1 MEYSVSTLKTNTIQA
16 ATGTTVNVTSGQT
29 FKTNT
34 IAGTTTAGSVL
45 VQGEGTNTTNLRQ
58 GLVKHWATINNGDTV
73 ADSFNQSSITDN
85 DPSDCT
91 YNFATAM
98 GNANYSNSFA
108 ATYNHDTNPYRTL
121 GYFASAPTTAAFR
134 THGFYSTTM
143 ATNDM
148 TISTV
153 GTFGDLS

>member
-1 MEYSVSTLKTNTIQA
+1 MAGIVGLTELQHTSGNSAMTI
-16 ATGTTVNVTSGQT
+16 TTSGDVNV
-29 FKTNT
+29 K
-34 IAGTTTAGSVL
+34 
-45 VQGEGTNTTNLRQ
+45 GEGTNTTNLRQ

-85 DPSDCT
+85 SGSDCT
-91 YNFATAM
+91 YTFTTAM
-98 GNANYSNSFA
+98 GNANYSNSSL
-108 ATYNHDTNPYRTL
+108 ATYDNDTNPFRTL
-121 GYFASAPTTAAFR
+121 GYFGSAPTTAAFR

>member
-1 MEYSVSTLKTNTIQA
+1 MTGQINVNKIVARSGNSITYDSADVVNITLAK
-16 ATGTTVNVTSGQT
+16 
-29 FKTNT
+29 
-34 IAGTTTAGSVL
+34 
-45 VQGEGTNTTNLRQ
+45 GEGTASTNLKQ

-85 DPSDCT
+85 SGSDCT

-98 GNANYSNSFA
+98 GNANYSNSFM
-108 ATYNHDTNPYRTL
+108 ATYDNSTNPFRTL
-121 GYFASAPTTAAFR
+121 GYFGSAPTTAAFR
-134 THGFYSTTM
+134 THAFYDTTM
-143 ATNDM
+143 PTNDM

>member
-1 MEYSVSTLKTNTIQA
+1 MAGIVGLTELQHTSGNSAMTI
-16 ATGTTVNVTSGQT
+16 TTSGDVNV
-29 FKTNT
+29 K
-34 IAGTTTAGSVL
+34 
-45 VQGEGTNTTNLRQ
+45 GEGTNTTNLRQ

-85 DPSDCT
+85 SGSDCT

-98 GNANYSNSFA
+98 VNANYSNSNM
-108 ATYNHDTNPYRTL
+108 ATYDNSTNPYRTL
-121 GYFASAPTTAAFR
+121 GYFGSAPTTAAFR
-134 THGFYSTTM
+134 THAFYDTTM
-143 ATNDM
+143 PTNDM

>member
-1 MEYSVSTLKTNTIQA
+1 MAGIVGLTELQHTSGNSAMTI
-16 ATGTTVNVTSGQT
+16 TTSGDVNV
-29 FKTNT
+29 K
-34 IAGTTTAGSVL
+34 
-45 VQGEGTNTTNLRQ
+45 GEGTNTTNLRQ

-85 DPSDCT
+85 GGSDCT

-98 GNANYSNSFA
+98 GNANYSNSNM

-134 THGFYSTTM
+134 THGFYDTTM
-143 ATNDM
+143 PTNDM

>member
-1 MEYSVSTLKTNTIQA
+1 MAGIVGLTELQHTSGNSAMTI
-16 ATGTTVNVTSGQT
+16 TTSGDVNV
-29 FKTNT
+29 K
-34 IAGTTTAGSVL
+34 
-45 VQGEGTNTTNLRQ
+45 GEGTNTTNLRQ

-98 GNANYSNSFA
+98 GNANYSNSFM
-108 ATYNHDTNPYRTL
+108 ATYDNNTNPYRTL
-121 GYFASAPTTAAFR
+121 GYFGSAPTTAAFR

>member
-1 MEYSVSTLKTNTIQA
+1 MAGIVGLTELQHTSGNSAMTI
-16 ATGTTVNVTSGQT
+16 TTSGDVNV
-29 FKTNT
+29 K
-34 IAGTTTAGSVL
+34 
-45 VQGEGTNTTNLRQ
+45 GEGTNTTNLRQ
-58 GLVKHWATINNGDTV
+58 GLVKHWATINDGDTV

-85 DPSDCT
+85 SGSDCT

-98 GNANYSNSFA
+98 GNANYSNSFM
-108 ATYNHDTNPYRTL
+108 ATYDNNTNPYRTL
-121 GYFASAPTTAAFR
+121 GYFGSAPTTAAFR

>member
-1 MEYSVSTLKTNTIQA
+1 MAGIVGLSELQHISGNSAMTI
-16 ATGTTVNVTSGQT
+16 TTSGDVNV
-29 FKTNT
+29 K
-34 IAGTTTAGSVL
+34 
-45 VQGEGTNTTNLRQ
+45 GEGTNTTNLRQ

-85 DPSDCT
+85 SGSDCT
-91 YNFATAM
+91 YTFTTAM
-98 GNANYSNSFA
+98 GNANYSNSSL
-108 ATYNHDTNPYRTL
+108 ATYDNDTNPFRTL
-121 GYFASAPTTAAFR
+121 GYFGSAPTTAAFR

>member
-1 MEYSVSTLKTNTIQA
+1 MAGIVGLTELQHTSGNSAMTI
-16 ATGTTVNVTSGQT
+16 TTSGDVNV
-29 FKTNT
+29 K
-34 IAGTTTAGSVL
+34 
-45 VQGEGTNTTNLRQ
+45 GEGTNTTNLRQ

-91 YNFATAM
+91 YTFTTAM
-98 GNANYSNSFA
+98 GNANYSNSFM
-108 ATYNHDTNPYRTL
+108 ATYDNSSNPFRTL
-121 GYFASAPTTAAFR
+121 GYFGSAPTTAAFR
-134 THGFYSTTM
+134 THAFYDTTM
-143 ATNDM
+143 PTNDM

>member
-1 MEYSVSTLKTNTIQA
+1 MAGIVGLTELQHTSGNSAMTI
-16 ATGTTVNVTSGQT
+16 TTSGDVNV
-29 FKTNT
+29 K
-34 IAGTTTAGSVL
+34 
-45 VQGEGTNTTNLRQ
+45 GEGTNTTNLRQ

-85 DPSDCT
+85 SGSDCT

-98 GNANYSNSFA
+98 GNANYSNSSL
-108 ATYNHDTNPYRTL
+108 ATYDNDTNPFRTL
-121 GYFASAPTTAAFR
+121 GYFGSAPTTAAFR

>member
-1 MEYSVSTLKTNTIQA
+1 MAGIVGLTELQHTSGNSAMTI
-16 ATGTTVNVTSGQT
+16 TTSGDVNV
-29 FKTNT
+29 K
-34 IAGTTTAGSVL
+34 
-45 VQGEGTNTTNLRQ
+45 GEGTNTTNLRQ

-85 DPSDCT
+85 SGSDCT

-108 ATYNHDTNPYRTL
+108 ATYDNSTNPYRTL
-121 GYFASAPTTAAFR
+121 GYFGSAPTTAAFR

>member
-1 MEYSVSTLKTNTIQA
+1 MAGIVGLSELQHISGNSAMTI
-16 ATGTTVNVTSGQT
+16 TTSGDVNV
-29 FKTNT
+29 K
-34 IAGTTTAGSVL
+34 
-45 VQGEGTNTTNLRQ
+45 GEGTNTTNLRQ

-85 DPSDCT
+85 SGSDCT

-98 GNANYSNSFA
+98 GNANYSNSSL
-108 ATYNHDTNPYRTL
+108 ATYDNDTNPFRTL
-121 GYFASAPTTAAFR
+121 GYFGSAPTTAAFR

>member
-1 MEYSVSTLKTNTIQA
+1 MAGIVGLTELQHTSGNSAMTI
-16 ATGTTVNVTSGQT
+16 TTSGDVNV
-29 FKTNT
+29 K
-34 IAGTTTAGSVL
+34 
-45 VQGEGTNTTNLRQ
+45 GEGTNTTNLRQ

-153 GTFGDLS
+153 GPFGDLS

>member
-1 MEYSVSTLKTNTIQA
+1 MAGIVGLTELQHTSGNSAMTI
-16 ATGTTVNVTSGQT
+16 TTSGDVNV
-29 FKTNT
+29 K
-34 IAGTTTAGSVL
+34 
-45 VQGEGTNTTNLRQ
+45 GEGTNTTNLRQ

-148 TISTV
+148 SISTV

>member
-1 MEYSVSTLKTNTIQA
+1 MAGIVGLSELQHISGNSAMTI
-16 ATGTTVNVTSGQT
+16 TTSGDVNV
-29 FKTNT
+29 K
-34 IAGTTTAGSVL
+34 
-45 VQGEGTNTTNLRQ
+45 GEGINTTNLRQ

-134 THGFYSTTM
+134 THAFYDTTM
-143 ATNDM
+143 PTNDM

>member
-1 MEYSVSTLKTNTIQA
+1 MAGIVGLTELQHTSGNSAMTI
-16 ATGTTVNVTSGQT
+16 TTSGDVNV
-29 FKTNT
+29 K
-34 IAGTTTAGSVL
+34 
-45 VQGEGTNTTNLRQ
+45 GEGTNTTNLRQ

-85 DPSDCT
+85 SASDCT

-148 TISTV
+148 SISTV

>member
-1 MEYSVSTLKTNTIQA
+1 MAGIVGLTELQHTSGNSAMTI
-16 ATGTTVNVTSGQT
+16 TTSGDVNV
-29 FKTNT
+29 K
-34 IAGTTTAGSVL
+34 
-45 VQGEGTNTTNLRQ
+45 GEGTNTTNLRQ

-85 DPSDCT
+85 SGSDCT
-91 YNFATAM
+91 YTFTTAM
-98 GNANYSNSFA
+98 GNANYSNSSL
-108 ATYNHDTNPYRTL
+108 ATYDNSTNPFRTL
-121 GYFASAPTTAAFR
+121 GYFGSAPTTAAFR

>member
-1 MEYSVSTLKTNTIQA
+1 MAGIVGLTELQHTSGNSAMTI
-16 ATGTTVNVTSGQT
+16 TTSGDVNV
-29 FKTNT
+29 K
-34 IAGTTTAGSVL
+34 
-45 VQGEGTNTTNLRQ
+45 GEGTNTTNLRQ

-85 DPSDCT
+85 SGSDCT

-98 GNANYSNSFA
+98 GNANYSNSNM
-108 ATYNHDTNPYRTL
+108 ATYDNSTNPFRTL
-121 GYFASAPTTAAFR
+121 GYFGSAPTTAAFR

>member
-1 MEYSVSTLKTNTIQA
+1 MAGIVGLTELQHTSGNSAMTI
-16 ATGTTVNVTSGQT
+16 TTSGDVNV
-29 FKTNT
+29 K
-34 IAGTTTAGSVL
+34 
-45 VQGEGTNTTNLRQ
+45 GEGTNTTNLRQ

>member
-1 MEYSVSTLKTNTIQA
+1 MAGIVGLTELQHTSGNSAMTI
-16 ATGTTVNVTSGQT
+16 TTSGDVNV
-29 FKTNT
+29 K
-34 IAGTTTAGSVL
+34 
-45 VQGEGTNTTNLRQ
+45 GEGTNTTNLRQ

-85 DPSDCT
+85 SGSDCT

>member
-1 MEYSVSTLKTNTIQA
+1 MPSQIKVDEIKNVAGQYKIKTDTFE
-16 ATGTTVNVTSGQT
+16 GQT
-29 FKTNT
+29 
-34 IAGTTTAGSVL
+34 TTGSVT
-45 VQGEGTNTTNLRQ
+45 VQGEGTATTNLQQ

-108 ATYNHDTNPYRTL
+108 ATYNNDTNPYRTL

>member
-1 MEYSVSTLKTNTIQA
+1 MAGIVGLSELQHISGNSAMTI
-16 ATGTTVNVTSGQT
+16 TTSGDVNV
-29 FKTNT
+29 K
-34 IAGTTTAGSVL
+34 
-45 VQGEGTNTTNLRQ
+45 GEGTNTTNLRQ

>member
-1 MEYSVSTLKTNTIQA
+1 MAGIVGLTELQHTSGNSAMTI
-16 ATGTTVNVTSGQT
+16 TTSGDVNV
-29 FKTNT
+29 K
-34 IAGTTTAGSVL
+34 
-45 VQGEGTNTTNLRQ
+45 GEGTNTTNLRQ

-98 GNANYSNSFA
+98 GNANYSNSNM
-108 ATYNHDTNPYRTL
+108 ATYDNSTNPYRTL
-121 GYFASAPTTAAFR
+121 GYFGSAPTTAAFR
-134 THGFYSTTM
+134 THAFYDTTM
-143 ATNDM
+143 PTNDM

>member
-1 MEYSVSTLKTNTIQA
+1 MAGIVGLSELQHISGNSAMTI
-16 ATGTTVNVTSGQT
+16 TTSGDVNV
-29 FKTNT
+29 K
-34 IAGTTTAGSVL
+34 
-45 VQGEGTNTTNLRQ
+45 GEGTNTTNLRQ

-134 THGFYSTTM
+134 THAFYDTTM
-143 ATNDM
+143 PTNDM

>member
-1 MEYSVSTLKTNTIQA
+1 MAGIVGLTELQHTSGNSAMTI
-16 ATGTTVNVTSGQT
+16 TTSGDVNV
-29 FKTNT
+29 K
-34 IAGTTTAGSVL
+34 
-45 VQGEGTNTTNLRQ
+45 GEGTNTTNLRQ

-85 DPSDCT
+85 SASDCT

>member
-1 MEYSVSTLKTNTIQA
+1 MSRVVVNEIQAKVGNDISFNDAAKIDTLK
-16 ATGTTVNVTSGQT
+16 G
-29 FKTNT
+29 K
-34 IAGTTTAGSVL
+34 TTAGSIT
-45 VQGEGTNTTNLRQ
+45 VQGENTATTNLQQ
-58 GLVKHWATINNGDTV
+58 GLAKHWATINDGDTV

>member
-1 MEYSVSTLKTNTIQA
+1 MPSQIKVDEIKNVAGQYEIKTD
-16 ATGTTVNVTSGQT
+16 T
-29 FKTNT
+29 FK
-34 IAGTTTAGSVL
+34 GQTTAGSIT
-45 VQGEGTNTTNLRQ
+45 VQGENTATTNLQQ

>member
-1 MEYSVSTLKTNTIQA
+1 MAGIVGLTELQHTSGNSAMTI
-16 ATGTTVNVTSGQT
+16 TTSGDVNV
-29 FKTNT
+29 K
-34 IAGTTTAGSVL
+34 
-45 VQGEGTNTTNLRQ
+45 GEGTNTTNLRQ
-58 GLVKHWATINNGDTV
+58 GLVKHWATVNNGDTV

-85 DPSDCT
+85 SGSDCT

-98 GNANYSNSFA
+98 GNANYSNSFM